1 MTSVTKVN
9 AVALLLAL
17 TSTFSLQAEETPAVQ
32 AVPSSHPQL
41 RYHPEG
47 EGSSVRTAAA
57 NSIGRYAVTRRFRLF
72 ISATGRDGAAW
83 ITTEFSA
90 ILISLYNVATMQC
103 GCMIS
108 KKSPRDICRD
118 GCSGF

>member
-1 MTSVTKVN
+1 MPRKNTHMTSVTKVN

-47 EGSSVRTAAA
+47 EAIVCQNG
-57 NSIGRYAVTRRFRLF
+57 G
-72 ISATGRDGAAW
+72 DGAAW